1 MAFFKFINIPVFVVS
16 LILGMMAMYITLPE
30 TRKIYVFPTPEN
42 IDVLQYRDKTG
53 TCFSFKQKEVAC
65 PASESEISIVP
76 PQA

>member
-1 MAFFKFINIPVFVVS
+1 MDFFKYINIPVFVVS

-53 TCFSFKQKEVAC
+53 TCFSFKQKEVDC
-65 PASESEISIVP
+65 PKSESDISTIQ
-76 PQA
+76 PQG